1 MTPDFQLTNGQA
13 HFTWDCENGSMLPEP
28 CDPNVSSSPDLVG
41 PPWAWHPQH
50 ESSRWQ
56 EADRAGA
63 LDWRDLRPRGEAE
76 PLKYYKTKE
85 WKQEGCKVN
94 SAGTSHADVTVLPAT
109 TWWGDH
115 FPSAVFYS
123 QTHKTSR
130 TTWKN
135 TRQTQIEGHS
145 TNYPTKHSSKLSR
158 SWKIRKDRNCHRP
171 RRPRRQD
178 NRTQCDILDWSL
190 EQRSSVEK
198 LVKSE

>member
-1 MTPDFQLTNGQA
+1 MSHIKKKRETRIMTPDFQLTNGQA

-41 PPWAWHPQH
+41 PPWAWHPRH

-56 EADRAGA
+56 EVGRAGA

-130 TTWKN
+130 TWK
-135 TRQTQIEGHS
+135 
-145 TNYPTKHSSKLSR
+145 KHQANPNRGPLHKLS
-158 SWKIRKDRNCHRP
+158 N
-171 RRPRRQD
+171 
-178 NRTQCDILDWSL
+178 
-190 EQRSSVEK
+190 
-198 LVKSE
+198 